1 MAYFSGIFNYEL
13 DAKAQKYVLWLVVA
27 DETLKAHPTY
37 AFESKNFVENPNAG
51 FDLLTA
57 ENWGIVPSC
66 EGCNTA
72 EPHLLDL
79 GVKAMMTRKDTG
91 ETVHYW
97 LAPRSSIYKT
107 GYIMANSMGVI
118 DRTYR
123 GVLKAPVVPVATGA
137 KGFVAGE
144 RHFQIVAPDMGWI
157 EEVRIVGTLPDTARG
172 EGGFGSTGR

>member
-1 MAYFSGIFNYEL
+1 MSYFSGIFDYGL
-13 DAKAQKYVLWLVVA
+13 DAKVQKYILWIVVT
-27 DETLKAHPTY
+27 DETLKEHLNYSFDIKKFP
-37 AFESKNFVENPNAG
+37 ENQNAG
-51 FDLLTA
+51 FDLVTA
-57 ENWGIVPSC
+57 ENWSTEVAG
-66 EGCNTA
+66 

-123 GVLKAPVVPVATGA
+123 GVLKAPVVPVAAGA

-144 RHFQIVAPDMGWI
+144 RHFQILAPDMGWI
-157 EEVRIVGTLPDTARG
+157 EAVRIVSTLPDTLRG